1 MLAICESLSTW
12 LDRGLG
18 GGLATAEASAT
29 LAGAAGG
36 AGFGVASTMTE
47 ASASGAAYGGRG
59 LNRAIPLSADASAS
73 ILDTGS
79 TSASAQSAGK
89 RKFTLSDGAR
99 PASAMSARALS
110 ATMVDDASCGESPAR
125 ALKPAARPPS
135 PAPPRMARH
144 ASTLLLIPQDRL
156 LDRLRLDRPRMSPRT
171 ADPAPNV
178 GFIFFAKRASLW
190 LRPEISS

>member
-29 LAGAAGG
+29 LAGAAARARLGG
-36 AGFGVASTMTE
+36 ASTMTA
-47 ASASGAAYGGRG
+47 ASASLSAQGGRG
-59 LNRAIPLSADASAS
+59 ANRAIPLSADANAS

-89 RKFTLSDGAR
+89 RKFTLSDGA
-99 PASAMSARALS
+99 MSATAA
-110 ATMVDDASCGESPAR
+110 ATIVDDASCGESPAR

-144 ASTLLLIPQDRL
+144 ASTLLL
-156 LDRLRLDRPRMSPRT
+156 
-171 ADPAPNV
+171 
-178 GFIFFAKRASLW
+178 
-190 LRPEISS
+190 